1 MKKFLTILIAA
12 FSLPLLLNAQE
23 VKLSDSP
30 SLASDSI
37 EIQGHIHPEGDHI
50 HDIGAIKAPAS
61 IIDTTKRIYYWRIT
75 KKTGEIIPG
84 NPDTT
89 LTDFV
94 NRQHVDGMSLAM
106 AYAGNLGLPMESRIY
121 FDRADRSNFMFA
133 DHYYNYAFAPE
144 KHNYI
149 NTKIPYSNFTYH
161 SGGSQTTKEE
171 RIQGVLSLNFG
182 KEWNVGLNVDYLYA
196 RGFYMS
202 QSAKRMD
209 WDFFSSYISDR
220 HQLHLF
226 VNPTNYINGENGG
239 ITDDRYIID
248 PLSIDNTKMDSK
260 AIPVNLQQSGNSQQ
274 TWNRQI
280 GTEYYLNY
288 RYNLGFERDTDIK
301 DEETGDLIKEFIP
314 VSSIIYTFNYK
325 NKERL
330 FNANDSTTIDA
341 FYGNKDYWGMGLAPR
356 DTTAYWE
363 MTNTLGLSMREGF
376 SKWAK
381 FDLTAFLSYER
392 KHFSLPDKS
401 DDNIVNRETT
411 QNSIYIGGE
420 LAKRTGKFLR
430 YEASGRFGIV
440 GENFADI
447 DLSGKIETRIPLFK
461 DTASITGRAS
471 IKDLSPTYY
480 ENNFRSKY
488 FWWNNN
494 DFSKVNKVRFGGT
507 IDFPQT
513 KTSISLDVEN
523 VTNYI
528 YFDKTGIKQESASIQ
543 VMAATLNQNI
553 KLGALHWDNQFA
565 YQKSGNQDVIALPD
579 FSIYSNLYLQF
590 LVSKVLTVQL
600 GGNAHY
606 FSKYY
611 SPTYEPITQQ
621 FHIQKEMKVG
631 NYPIISGYV
640 NCHLK
645 YTRFFV
651 EFYNLSSSFINPPE
665 YFSMPHYPLNPQT
678 FRIGLSWDFNN

>member
-1 MKKFLTILIAA
+1 MKQHFLIIIA
-12 FSLPLLLNAQE
+12 FLYLPLLLNAQE
-23 VKLSDSP
+23 VKLSESI

-37 EIQGHIHPEGDHI
+37 ETHEHIHPEESTAP
-50 HDIGAIKAPAS
+50 AIKALQAPVSA
-61 IIDTTKRIYYWRIT
+61 IDTTKRIYYWRIT
-75 KKTGEIIPG
+75 KRTGEIIPG

-94 NRQHVDGMSLAM
+94 NRQHADGMSIATT
-106 AYAGNLGLPMESRIY
+106 YGGNLGLPMESRIY

-133 DHYYNYAFAPE
+133 DNYYNYAFTPE
-144 KHNYI
+144 KHNFI
-149 NTKIPYSNFTYH
+149 NTKVPYSNFTYH
-161 SGGSQTTKEE
+161 TGGSQTTKEE
-171 RIQGVLSLNFG
+171 RLQGILSLNFG
-182 KEWNVGLNVDYLYA
+182 KELNVGFNVDYLYA

-209 WDFFSSYISDR
+209 WNFFSSYISDR
-220 HQLHLF
+220 HRLHLF
-226 VNPTNYINGENGG
+226 INPTNYTNGENGG
-239 ITDDRYIID
+239 IVDDRYITD
-248 PLSIDNTKMDSK
+248 PLSMDNTKVDTK
-260 AIPVNLQQSGNSQQ
+260 AIPVNFQQASNSQQ
-274 TWNRQI
+274 TWNRQK

-288 RYNLGFERDTDIK
+288 HYNLGFERNTDRL
-301 DEETGDLIKEFIP
+301 DEDSIVIKEFIP
-314 VSSIIYTFNYK
+314 VSSIIYTFNYI

-330 FNANDSTTIDA
+330 FNANDSATIDA
-341 FYGNKDYWGMGLAPR
+341 FYGNRDYWGMGLAPR

-376 SKWAK
+376 SEWAK

-392 KHFSLPDKS
+392 RHFSLPDKANE
-401 DDNIVNRETT
+401 DIVYRKTT

-420 LAKRTGKFLR
+420 IAKRTGKFLR
-430 YEASGRFGIV
+430 YEASGRVGIV
-440 GENFADI
+440 GENLADI
-447 DLSGKIETRIPLFK
+447 DISGKIETRIPLFK

-471 IKDLSPTYY
+471 VKDLSPTYY

-488 FWWNNN
+488 FWWNN
-494 DFSKVNKVRFGGT
+494 DFNKVNKVRFGGT
-507 IDFPQT
+507 VDFPHT
-513 KTSISLDVEN
+513 KTSLSLDVEN
-523 VTNYI
+523 ITNYI
-528 YFDKTGIKQESASIQ
+528 YFDKTGIKQEPASIQ
-543 VMAATLNQNI
+543 VMAATLNQNM
-553 KLGALHWDNQFA
+553 KLGALHWDNQLA
-565 YQKSGNQDVIALPD
+565 YQTSSNQDVIALPD
-579 FSIYSNLYLQF
+579 FSVYSNLYLQF
-590 LVSKVLTVQL
+590 LVSKVLTVQI

-665 YFSMPHYPLNPQT
+665 YFSMPHYPLNPQV
-678 FRIGLSWDFNN
+678 FRFGLSWDFNN

>member
-1 MKKFLTILIAA
+1 MKPYFLIIIT
-12 FSLPLLLNAQE
+12 FFCLPLLLNAQE
-23 VKLSDSP
+23 VKLSESL

-37 EIQGHIHPEGDHI
+37 EIQDGIHPEEN
-50 HDIGAIKAPAS
+50 DIAPNLRTLQAPVS
-61 IIDTTKRIYYWRIT
+61 TIDTTKQIYYWRIT
-75 KKTGEIIPG
+75 KRTGEIIPG
-84 NPDTT
+84 NPDTA

-94 NRQHVDGMSLAM
+94 NRQHVDGMSIAM
-106 AYAGNLGLPMESRIY
+106 AYGGNLGLPMESRVY

-133 DHYYNYAFAPE
+133 DNYYNYAFTPE
-144 KHNYI
+144 KHNFI

-161 SGGSQTTKEE
+161 TGGSQTMKEE

-182 KEWNVGLNVDYLYA
+182 KNLNVGLNVDYLYA

-226 VNPTNYINGENGG
+226 VNPTNYTNGENGG
-239 ITDDRYIID
+239 IADDRYITD
-248 PLSIDNTKMDSK
+248 PLSIDNNKVDTKS
-260 AIPVNLQQSGNSQQ
+260 IPVNFQRASNLQQ
-274 TWNRQI
+274 TWNRQK

-288 RYNLGFERDTDIK
+288 RYNLGFERNTDK
-301 DEETGDLIKEFIP
+301 TDEDGTVIKEFIP
-314 VSSIIYTFNYK
+314 VSSVIYTFDYI

-330 FNANDSTTIDA
+330 FNANDTATIDA
-341 FYGNKDYWGMGLAPR
+341 YYGNRDHWGMGLAPR

-376 SKWAK
+376 SEWAK

-392 KHFSLPDKS
+392 RHFSLPDKAN
-401 DDNIVNRETT
+401 DDIVYRKTT

-420 LAKRTGKFLR
+420 IAKRTGNFLR
-430 YEASGRFGIV
+430 YEATGRFGV
-440 GENFADI
+440 AGENLADI
-447 DLSGKIETRIPLFK
+447 DISGKIETRIPLFK

-471 IKDLSPTYY
+471 VKNLSPTYY

-488 FWWNNN
+488 FWWDN
-494 DFSKVNKVRFGGT
+494 DFDKVNKVRFGGT
-507 IDFPQT
+507 IDFPHT
-513 KTSISLDVEN
+513 KTSVSLDVEN

-528 YFDKTGIKQESASIQ
+528 YFDKAGIRQEPASIQ
-543 VMAATLNQNI
+543 VMALSLNQNI
-553 KLGALHWDNQFA
+553 KLGALHWDNRLA
-565 YQKSGNQDVIALPD
+565 YQTSSNQDIITLPD
-579 FSIYSNLYLQF
+579 LSIYSNLYLQF
-590 LVSKVLTVQL
+590 LASKVLTVQL

-621 FHIQKEMKVG
+621 FHVQKEMKVG

-651 EFYNLSSSFINPPE
+651 EFYNLSSSFISPPE
-665 YFSMPHYPLNPQT
+665 YFSMPHYPLNPQI
-678 FRIGLSWDFNN
+678 FRFGLSWDFNN

>member
-1 MKKFLTILIAA
+1 MKKFLIILIAA
-12 FSLPLLLNAQE
+12 LSLPLLLNAQE
-23 VKLSDSP
+23 VKLSESL

-37 EIQGHIHPEGDHI
+37 EMQGQIHPEKD
-50 HDIGAIKAPAS
+50 DIGPTFNTIQAPVSA
-61 IIDTTKRIYYWRIT
+61 IDTTKRIYYWRIT
-75 KKTGEIIPG
+75 KRTGEIIPG
-84 NPDTT
+84 NPDTI

-94 NRQHVDGMSLAM
+94 NRQHADGMSTAM
-106 AYAGNLGLPMESRIY
+106 AYAGNLGLPMQSRIY
-121 FDRADRSNFMFA
+121 FDQTDRSNFMFA

-144 KHNYI
+144 KHNFI

-161 SGGSQTTKEE
+161 TGGSQATKEE

-182 KEWNVGLNVDYLYA
+182 KKLNVGLNVDYLYA

-226 VNPTNYINGENGG
+226 VNPTNYTNGENGG
-239 ITDDRYIID
+239 ITDDRYITD
-248 PLSIDNTKMDSK
+248 PLSIDNTKPETKS
-260 AIPVNLQQSGNSQQ
+260 IPVNFQHASNSQQ
-274 TWNRQI
+274 TWNRQK

-288 RYNLGFERDTDIK
+288 HYNLGFERNTDEI
-301 DEETGDLIKEFIP
+301 DEDGIVIKEFIP
-314 VSSIIYTFNYK
+314 VSSVIYTFNYI

-330 FNANDSTTIDA
+330 FNANDSATIDA
-341 FYGNKDYWGMGLAPR
+341 FYGNKDYWGLGLAPR

-376 SKWAK
+376 NKWAK

-392 KHFSLPDKS
+392 RSFSLPDKAN
-401 DDNIVNRETT
+401 DDIIYRKTT
-411 QNSIYIGGE
+411 QNSIYVGGE
-420 LAKRTGKFLR
+420 IAKRTGKFFR
-430 YEASGRFGIV
+430 YEANGRFGVV
-440 GENFADI
+440 GENLADI
-447 DLSGKIETRIPLFK
+447 DISGKIETRIPLFK

-488 FWWNNN
+488 FWWNN

-507 IDFPQT
+507 IAFPHT

-528 YFDKTGIKQESASIQ
+528 YFDKTGIRQESASIQ

-553 KLGALHWDNQFA
+553 KLGPLHWDNQLA
-565 YQKSGNQDVIALPD
+565 YQTSSDQDVIALPD
-579 FSIYSNLYLQF
+579 LSVYSNLYLQV

-621 FHIQKEMKVG
+621 FHIQKEMQVG

-678 FRIGLSWDFNN
+678 FRFGLSWDFNN